1 MRRCEIIYVK
11 QANGTG
17 WKWRAVSVDDKP
29 EPLSRETFDL
39 FYDCV
44 TAARAKGF
52 QPDRREEEVRRR
64 AGERDDGVA
73 AAGTASEAPWVHR
86 CRLGPAEAG
95 QQQEGRTDWVQV
107 GDWVECQAPLALG
120 GVVFLVCLLASGLG
134 VRAALKADPA
144 TALGG

>member
-52 QPDRREEEVRRR
+52 QPD
-64 AGERDDGVA
+64 DL
-73 AAGTASEAPWVHR
+73 R
-86 CRLGPAEAG
+86 CR
-95 QQQEGRTDWVQV
+95 
-107 GDWVECQAPLALG
+107 
-120 GVVFLVCLLASGLG
+120 
-134 VRAALKADPA
+134 
-144 TALGG
+144 